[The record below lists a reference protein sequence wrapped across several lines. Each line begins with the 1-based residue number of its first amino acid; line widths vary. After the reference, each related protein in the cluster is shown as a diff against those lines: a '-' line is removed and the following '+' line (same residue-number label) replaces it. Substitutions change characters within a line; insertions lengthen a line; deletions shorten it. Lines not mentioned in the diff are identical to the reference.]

1 MIRVRSLSFSYRR
14 HHPVLRDISFDL
26 DQGGFILLAGANGSG
41 KSTLLSILA
50 GIHPPGQGGVLL
62 PGEEIPA
69 SQRALRQQAGLL
81 MQEADLQILGST
93 VAEDLMLG
101 LEHNRDN
108 TELCRE
114 TASRLGLLE
123 WWDTP
128 VHALSWGQKRK
139 LCLAATLLRQPAVLL
154 FDEPFSGL
162 DYPSATELRRILV
175 HNHTQGMTQV
185 VAVHDLEPVL
195 DLADRLLVLSR
206 GTLALEGPPAKVLDH
221 VEGHSVRPPCSWRLK
236 RSLQGWG

>member
-1 MIRVRSLSFSYRR
+1 MDVR
-14 HHPVLRDISFDL
+14 IE
-26 DQGGFILLAGANGSG
+26 
-41 KSTLLSILA
+41 K
-50 GIHPPGQGGVLL
+50 
-62 PGEEIPA
+62 
-69 SQRALRQQAGLL
+69 
-81 MQEADLQILGST
+81 ADLQILGST

-101 LEHNRDN
+101 LENTEDN
-108 TELCRE
+108 TRLCRE

-162 DYPSATELRRILV
+162 DYPSATELRRTLA
-175 HNHTQGMTQV
+175 HNRAQGMTQV

-206 GTLALEGPPAKVLDH
+206 GVLALEGTPAEVLDH
-221 VEGHSVRPPCSWRLK
+221 VAGHSVRPPCSWRLQ
-236 RSLQGWG
+236 RSLLGWE